1 MLSPHEKRDK
11 VIRST
16 DLDALSCRF
25 YANKKAYFQ
34 PNDQYIDSLI
44 ESYQKHLQFC
54 RGYSNLSSGRM
65 LRSVFNKQKL
75 PIINRGSYLRTKLI
89 DVVIDEFINQ
99 YESSQI
105 ISLGGGSDT
114 RAFRIFEKFEQ
125 KKVKYIEIDF
135 EESVKI
141 KKLAILKDQ
150 NLLKLI
156 NHDFEPVEITEKQQ
170 FIKLDGQLHTSN
182 YHLIDFDL
190 RQLNSTSFQT
200 TLDSIS
206 TKTPTIILSECVLCY
221 LSPKEN
227 EDIIKYWCNLFEDSG
242 LVLSFLIYEPMS
254 LDDAFGRTMAINL
267 SSRGIDLQNFNELS
281 NLQKREKFLQKL
293 PLHRIRLT
301 DISEINNIASSR
313 WFDQSEFQRINR
325 LELIDEIEELNLL
338 FEHYCL
344 MYAES
349 NVANSVTGFK
359 GIDKWNW
366 LIKE

>member
-11 VIRST
+11 VLRST

-25 YANKKAYFQ
+25 YANNKAYFQ
-34 PNDQYIDSLI
+34 PRDEYIDSLI

-54 RGYSNLSSGRM
+54 QGYSNLSSGRM

-89 DVVIDEFINQ
+89 DVVIEEFINQ
-99 YESSQI
+99 YDSSQI

-114 RAFRIFEKFEQ
+114 RAFRIFEKFGQ
-125 KKVKYIEIDF
+125 KKVNYIEIDF
-135 EESVKI
+135 EESAKI
-141 KKLAILKDQ
+141 KKLAILNDQ

-156 NHDFEPVEITEKQQ
+156 NHEFEPVEITEKQQ
-170 FIKLDGQLHTSN
+170 FIKVDSQLHTAN

-190 RQLNSTSFQT
+190 RQLNSTLSQT
-200 TLDSIS
+200 TFNCIS
-206 TKTPTIILSECVLCY
+206 TTTPTIILSECVLCY
-221 LSPKEN
+221 LSPEEN
-227 EDIIKYWCNLFEDSG
+227 KDIIKYWCNMFANSG

-281 NLQKREKFLQKL
+281 NLQKREQFLKNL
-293 PLHRIRLT
+293 PLNRIRLT
-301 DISEINNIASSR
+301 DIREINDVGSSR

-349 NVANSVTGFK
+349 NITKSSTGFN
-359 GIDKWNW
+359 GIDNWNW
-366 LIKE
+366 LINQ